1 MAQAIRNP
9 SLVLPNMRA
18 RPVHR
23 RPSERSRGMRYLR
36 ISLVCGDFL
45 VVMAAMLVAMSARP
59 RIDLFH
65 SSISDVSGAIGAAGV
80 VIVAAWMLANLL
92 AGAYAKSRLGVGTS
106 EYARILTAGALTAGL
121 VGIGCYLAKYDLS
134 RGFFA
139 LLFLLGIP
147 LLLLWRWATRRVV
160 QRARRRGHLM
170 SRVVVSGSPEHVD
183 EVCQALKR
191 DRWMGYHIV
200 GALLP
205 SSHPVLTTPGGVPVC
220 GVTTQAANA
229 VLDENAD
236 VIVFTEG
243 AFPTAAEFRR
253 TAWELEGLPVQMVV
267 VPSLSDISAG
277 RMAMRPVGGLPL
289 VHVEQPQSLAAARGL
304 KRAFDLLGAGLLLLL
319 AAPVMVLVGLA
330 IRVEDHGPILFR
342 QTRVGRD
349 GQLFHCLKFRSMC
362 TDAEAR
368 LATLSHL
375 NVNADGVLFKVRKD
389 PRITH
394 VGRLIRRFSLDELP
408 QLINVVKGEMS
419 LVGPRPALPDE
430 VRRYPADAQRRLHV
444 RPGLTGL
451 WQVSGRSDLS
461 WDDAVRLDLY
471 YVDNWS
477 ILQDLTIVIR
487 TIHAVF
493 AARGAY

>member
-1 MAQAIRNP
+1 MVEMAQQPALALRE
-9 SLVLPNMRA
+9 LRA
-18 RPVHR
+18 RAVPQRVVA
-23 RPSERSRGMRYLR
+23 RSRGIKFWR
-36 ISLVCGDFL
+36 ITLALGDFGVVGAAVVVAL
-45 VVMAAMLVAMSARP
+45 VLRP
-59 RIDLFH
+59 RIDLFPA
-65 SSISDVSGAIGAAGV
+65 SLPEVSEVIGGAGV
-80 VIVAAWMLANLL
+80 WIIAVWMLAN
-92 AGAYAKSRLGVGTS
+92 AITGTYGKSRLGAGTT
-106 EYARILTAGALTAGL
+106 EYARILMAGALTASL
-121 VGIGCYLAKYDLS
+121 VGIGCFLTGFDLA

-139 LLFLLGIP
+139 LLFVLGIP
-147 LLLLWRWATRRVV
+147 MLLTWRAVARRMV
-160 QRARRRGHLM
+160 QRARQRGHLM
-170 SRVVVSGSPEHVD
+170 SRVLVSGSPAHVD

-205 SSHPVLTTPGGVPVC
+205 SSQPVTTTPGGVPVC
-220 GVTTQAANA
+220 GVTTAAAHA
-229 VLDENAD
+229 VLEEEAD

-253 TAWELEGLPVQMVV
+253 LTWQLEGLPVQMVV

-277 RMAMRPVGGLPL
+277 RMEMRPVGGVPL
-289 VHVEQPQSLAAARGL
+289 VHVEQPQSLAASRGL
-304 KRAFDLLGAGLLLLL
+304 KRSFDMLGAGMLLLL
-319 AAPVMVLVGLA
+319 AAPVMALVALA
-330 IRVEDHGPILFR
+330 IRLEDHGPVLFR

-349 GQLFHCLKFRSMC
+349 GKLFHCLKFRSMC

-368 LATLSHL
+368 LAALAHL
-375 NVNADGVLFKVRKD
+375 NVNRDGVLFKIQKD
-389 PRITH
+389 PRITR

-408 QLINVVKGEMS
+408 QLVNVVKGEMS

-477 ILQDLTIVIR
+477 IVQDLSIVVR

>member
-1 MAQAIRNP
+1 MVETAQQP
-9 SLVLPNMRA
+9 GLVLRNLRA
-18 RPVHR
+18 RPLPR
-23 RPSERSRGMRYLR
+23 RVTERSRGIKYWR
-36 ISLVCGDFL
+36 ISLAVGDFA
-45 VVMAAMLVAMSARP
+45 VVTGAMVIAMVTRP
-59 RIDLFH
+59 HIDLFH
-65 SSISDVSGAIGAAGV
+65 TSVAEVSGALGPAGV
-80 VIVAAWMLANLL
+80 WIVAAWMLANVIT
-92 AGAYAKSRLGVGTS
+92 GTYGKSRLGVGTS
-106 EYARILTAGALTAGL
+106 EYARILTAAGLTAGAI
-121 VGIGCYLAKYDLS
+121 GIGCYLTKFELA

-139 LLFLLGIP
+139 FLFLFGAP
-147 LLLLWRWATRRVV
+147 MLLLWRSGARRVV
-160 QRARRRGHLM
+160 QRARKHGRLL
-170 SRVVVSGSPEHVD
+170 SRVLVSGSPAHVD
-183 EVCQALKR
+183 EVCEALKR
-191 DRWMGYHIV
+191 DRWMGYQIV

-205 SSHPVLTTPGGVPVC
+205 SSQPVLSTPGGIPVC
-220 GVTTQAANA
+220 GVTTSAAGA
-229 VLDENAD
+229 VLDEEAD
-236 VIVFTEG
+236 VIIFTEG
-243 AFPTAAEFRR
+243 AFPSAAEFRR

-277 RMAMRPVGGLPL
+277 RMEMRPVGGLPL
-289 VHVEQPQSLAAARGL
+289 VHVEQPQSLAASHGL

-319 AAPVMVLVGLA
+319 AAPVMALVGLA
-330 IRVEDHGPILFR
+330 IRLEDHGPVLFR

-349 GQLFHCLKFRSMC
+349 GRLFHCLKFRSMC

-375 NVNADGVLFKVRKD
+375 NVNADGVLFKIRKD

-408 QLINVVKGEMS
+408 QLVNVVKGEMS

-461 WDDAVRLDLY
+461 WEDAVRLDLY

-477 ILQDLTIVIR
+477 IVQDLSIVMR

>member
-1 MAQAIRNP
+1 M
-9 SLVLPNMRA
+9 V
-18 RPVHR
+18 
-23 RPSERSRGMRYLR
+23 
-36 ISLVCGDFL
+36 
-45 VVMAAMLVAMSARP
+45 P
-59 RIDLFH
+59 RVDLFPM
-65 SSISDVSGAIGAAGV
+65 SIPEVSGPIGTAGIWIIAV
-80 VIVAAWMLANLL
+80 WMAANLL
-92 AGAYAKSRLGVGTS
+92 TGTYGKSRLGVGTS
-106 EYARILTAGALTAGL
+106 EYARIFTAAALTAGAI
-121 VGIGCYLAKYDLS
+121 GIGCYLTKFNLS

-147 LLLLWRWATRRVV
+147 ILLLWRRTARRVV
-160 QRARRRGHLM
+160 QRARKRGHLL
-170 SRVVVSGSPEHVD
+170 SRVLVSGSTAHVD
-183 EVCQALKR
+183 DVCQALKR
-191 DRWMGYHIV
+191 DRWMGYQIV

-205 SSHPVLTTPGGVPVC
+205 SSQPVLSTPGGIPVA
-220 GVTTQAANA
+220 GVTTGAAEA
-229 VLDENAD
+229 VVDEEAD
-236 VIVFTEG
+236 VIIFTEG
-243 AFPTAAEFRR
+243 AFPSAAEFRR

-277 RMAMRPVGGLPL
+277 RMEMRPVGGLPL
-289 VHVEQPQSLAAARGL
+289 VHVEQPQSLAASRGL
-304 KRAFDLLGAGLLLLL
+304 KRTFDLLGAGLLLLL
-319 AAPVMVLVGLA
+319 AAPLMTLVGLA
-330 IRVEDHGPILFR
+330 IRLEDHGPMLFR

-349 GQLFHCLKFRSMC
+349 GKLFHCLKFRSMC

-368 LATLSHL
+368 LTALSHL
-375 NVNADGVLFKVRKD
+375 NVNADGVLFKIRRD
-389 PRITH
+389 PRITR

-408 QLINVVKGEMS
+408 QLVNVIKGEMS

-430 VRRYPADAQRRLHV
+430 VSRYPMDAHRRLDV

-477 ILQDLTIVIR
+477 IIQDLSIVMR